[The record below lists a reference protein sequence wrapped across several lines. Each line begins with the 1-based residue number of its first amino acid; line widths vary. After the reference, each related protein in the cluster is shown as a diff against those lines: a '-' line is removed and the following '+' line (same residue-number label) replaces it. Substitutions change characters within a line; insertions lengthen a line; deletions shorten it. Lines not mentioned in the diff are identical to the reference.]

1 MENDDNELKANY
13 ALGQF
18 SGRLGCGER
27 PALLLVDLC
36 MAYLEPESPLYAGEG
51 AVTAVEACKKLL
63 HVAREQGLPIVH
75 TRIELVTPTDGGLFR
90 KKLPALEVFRS
101 GNPLGDPPPGL
112 EPRKDEIVVTKQYAS
127 AFFGTNLATSL
138 TVMGVDSLIIGGV
151 STSGCV
157 RASALDA
164 LQHGFVPL
172 VVTDACGDRHR
183 RPHEA
188 TLFDLSA
195 KYADVIDL
203 PTAIMTMKSVTAE
216 NG

>member
-1 MENDDNELKANY
+1 MKNDESELEANY

-18 SGRLGCGER
+18 SGQLGCGER
-27 PALLLVDLC
+27 PALLLIDLC
-36 MAYLEPESPLYAGEG
+36 MAYLTPESPLYAGEG
-51 AVTAVEACKKLL
+51 AMTAVEACKELL
-63 HVAREQGLPIVH
+63 RVAREQGLPIIH
-75 TRIELVTPTDGGLFR
+75 TRIELVSPTDGGLFR

-101 GNPLGDPPPGL
+101 GNPLADPPPGL
-112 EPRKDEIVVTKQYAS
+112 EPQNGELVVTKQYAS

-138 TVMGVDSLIIGGV
+138 TVMGVDSVIIGGV

-157 RASALDA
+157 RASAVDA
-164 LQHGFVPL
+164 LQHGFAPL
-172 VVTDACGDRHR
+172 VVTDACGDRHP

-203 PTAIMTMKSVTAE
+203 STAITAMKAAIAE